1 MRNDYQRIVYAKYLE
16 LKRKLDRKPN
26 RVEMFEYL
34 MKERIYP
41 KIKNTKYNPL
51 RNYLGFLEK
60 YNELSEEEKEIK
72 KIAGDFLNMLERTK
86 MTKSYKIPLLMTFI
100 KENKIVQ
107 CVSEEDIYK
116 NFKKFLCRRYGKA

>member
-1 MRNDYQRIVYAKYLE
+1 MKNDYQRIVYAKYLE

-51 RNYLGFLEK
+51 RDYLGFLES

-72 KIAGDFLNMLERTK
+72 EIAGDF
-86 MTKSYKIPLLMTFI
+86 
-100 KENKIVQ
+100 
-107 CVSEEDIYK
+107 
-116 NFKKFLCRRYGKA
+116 FKYVGKD